1 MTRTDRWSRER
12 GFVAAAKAQVW
23 TALPG
28 LELPICRIPRLRGYT
43 YGDSHLSD
51 TFSFPLRGYT

>member
-12 GFVAAAKAQVW
+12 GFVAAAKAQ

-28 LELPICRIPRLRGYT
+28 LELPICRSPRLRGYT
-43 YGDSHLSD
+43 YGDGYLSD